1 MNEFQIELKL
11 KKEGATYE
19 FLYIPGSKQ
28 TKTNKKK
35 RVFYRNR
42 YPDSTLRSKSMYRNP
57 PPRNHEREKNICMNA
72 NAFYKP

>member
-35 RVFYRNR
+35 
-42 YPDSTLRSKSMYRNP
+42 KS
-57 PPRNHEREKNICMNA
+57 IL
-72 NAFYKP
+72 

>member
-28 TKTNKKK
+28 TRKK
-35 RVFYRNR
+35 RVFYRMVR
-42 YPDSTLRSKSMYRNP
+42 M
-57 PPRNHEREKNICMNA
+57 
-72 NAFYKP
+72 